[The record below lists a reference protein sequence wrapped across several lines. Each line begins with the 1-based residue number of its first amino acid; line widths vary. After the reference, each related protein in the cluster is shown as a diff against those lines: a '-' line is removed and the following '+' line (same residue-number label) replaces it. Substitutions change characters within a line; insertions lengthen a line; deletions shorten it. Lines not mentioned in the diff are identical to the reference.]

1 MHLIGEGINRRGHES
16 SETGGGG
23 EDREEIVGTIFT
35 SNVVPFLHYYH
46 HVVVGWWTLFCLAPT
61 FALNLYYYI
70 ISVQVKIIIP
80 TIILSLMSNF
90 DKQL

>member
-16 SETGGGG
+16 SETGRLLGG

-46 HVVVGWWTLFCLAPT
+46 HVVVGWWRLFCLALT
-61 FALNLYYYI
+61 FALDLLYYLCASENLCNYNNI
-70 ISVQVKIIIP
+70 VI
-80 TIILSLMSNF
+80 
-90 DKQL
+90 DH